1 MVYCKIEYRVDLL
14 MLSTP
19 REVVTLLVA
28 VSFALV
34 VRAEYRGP
42 RWQVYLFKPLT
53 TVLLLALALATPP
66 YGAARYQLAVAIG
79 LALSLVGDIF
89 LMLPGDRF
97 VPGLSSF
104 LLAHL
109 AYLVAFTTD
118 VLFPA
123 APFLFLPFAV
133 FGLAI
138 LALLWRGLGRLKVPV
153 ALYVLVIVTMAGQA
167 FGRAWLLR
175 NPAAALAASGA
186 ALFVA
191 SDTLLSLNR
200 FRWPF
205 SSAHALILGSYFL
218 AQWLIAA
225 SV

>member
-1 MVYCKIEYRVDLL
+1 
-14 MLSTP
+14 MLSTA
-19 REVVTLLVA
+19 REVVSLLVA
-28 VSFALV
+28 MSAALA

-53 TVLLLALALATPP
+53 TALLLALALATPP

-79 LALSLVGDIF
+79 LALSLVGDVF

-97 VPGLSSF
+97 MPGLSSF
-104 LLAHL
+104 LLAHF

-118 VLFPA
+118 VQLAA
-123 APFLFLPFAV
+123 APVLFAPFAV

-138 LALLWRGLGRLKVPV
+138 LALLWRRLGRLQVPV
-153 ALYVLVIVTMAGQA
+153 ALYVLVIVSMAGQA
-167 FGRAWLLR
+167 AGRAWLLR

-186 ALFVA
+186 VLFVA

-200 FRWPF
+200 FRRPF
-205 SSAHALILGSYFL
+205 PSAQALILGSYFL

>member
-1 MVYCKIEYRVDLL
+1 

-28 VSFALV
+28 LSATLD

-42 RWQVYLFKPLT
+42 RWQVYVFKPLT
-53 TVLLLALALATPP
+53 TALLLALALAAPP
-66 YGAARYQLAVAIG
+66 HGAARYQLAVAIG
-79 LALSLVGDIF
+79 LALSFVGDIF

-97 VPGLSSF
+97 VPGLGSF

-109 AYLVAFTTD
+109 AYLVAFTAD
-118 VLFPA
+118 VPLAAKPVLFA
-123 APFLFLPFAV
+123 PFAV

-138 LALLWRGLGRLKVPV
+138 LALLWRGLGRLQVPV
-153 ALYVLVIVTMAGQA
+153 ALYVLVIISMAGQA
-167 FGRAWLLR
+167 AGRAWLLR
-175 NPAAALAASGA
+175 NPAATLAASGA

-191 SDTLLSLNR
+191 SDTLLSFNLFLR
-200 FRWPF
+200 PF
-205 SSAHALILGSYFL
+205 PSAQALILGSYFL
-218 AQWLIAA
+218 AQGLIAA

>member
-1 MVYCKIEYRVDLL
+1 

-19 REVVTLLVA
+19 REIVTLLVA
-28 VSFALV
+28 MSAALT
-34 VRAEYRGP
+34 VRAKYRGP
-42 RWQVYLFKPLT
+42 RWQVYLCKPLT
-53 TVLLLALALATPP
+53 TMLLLALALATPP
-66 YGAARYQLAVAIG
+66 HGAARYQLAVAVG
-79 LALSLVGDIF
+79 LALSLAGDVF

-118 VLFPA
+118 VQFAA
-123 APFLFLPFAV
+123 APVLFALFAV

-138 LALLWRGLGRLKVPV
+138 LALLWRGLGRLKLPV
-153 ALYVLVIVTMAGQA
+153 ALYVLVIVSMAGQA
-167 FGRAWLLR
+167 AGRAWLLR

-200 FRWPF
+200 FRRPCP
-205 SSAHALILGSYFL
+205 SAQAVILGSYFL